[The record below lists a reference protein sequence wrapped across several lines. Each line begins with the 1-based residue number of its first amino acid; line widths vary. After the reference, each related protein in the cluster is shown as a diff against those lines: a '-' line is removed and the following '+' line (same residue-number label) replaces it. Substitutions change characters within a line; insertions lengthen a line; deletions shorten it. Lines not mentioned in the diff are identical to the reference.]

1 MTAAHPF
8 YSLTYGT
15 WRYAG
20 ELEPNEALL
29 CKNKSTHVLSNT
41 TQSGTY
47 TVYNIE
53 VRQWHNYLVGSS
65 GMVVHNNYADPN
77 KTYTINGRQI
87 INQKKAKN
95 GVTSLTKGPFTISLN
110 DWGFPDFT
118 NHMPPKLGGKPIA
131 IKFPLVSKD
140 AQGDDI
146 FTLKGNKTS
155 TDFTKANNALQ
166 KALTSNP
173 NHGLN
178 VTFSGQNV
186 DIDGKKYTW
195 HHHEDSQTMMLVE
208 TKIHDTF
215 RHTGSN
221 SIIEHNTKAFK
232 DSPDDVVFFPSP
244 EIDAFNYEDLK

>member
-1 MTAAHPF
+1 VGKGRLEA
-8 YSLTYGT
+8 SEKLLEKGLKN
-15 WRYAG
+15 
-20 ELEPNEALL
+20 ELELKDVVVGYEIAQKRGTVSKLKYDTAGNGYAVSFY
-29 CKNKSTHVLSNT
+29 CQTAIKNNITRWMKFVISFFCQAVCNRRSSTILSKR
-41 TQSGTY
+41 Y
-47 TVYNIE
+47 KI
-53 VRQWHNYLVGSS
+53 
-65 GMVVHNNYADPN
+65 D
-77 KTYTINGRQI
+77 
-87 INQKKAKN
+87 NQRLA
-95 GVTSLTKGPFTISLN
+95 
-110 DWGFPDFT
+110 WGFDRIV
-118 NHMPPKLGGKPIA
+118 LLR
-131 IKFPLVSKD
+131 PLETVVQKSLV
-140 AQGDDI
+140 ANQTERVAFFSGY
-146 FTLKGNKTS
+146 LWNSWRERNKTS

-166 KALTSNP
+166 KALTNNP